1 MALPAGIGGQFGCVA
16 ETIYGTYVAP
26 TRFLEI
32 RNESIKADVA
42 QVQSFG
48 LGRGRFLRTSRNKS
62 YIKGA
67 GGSIELPVMS
77 KGFGLIFKHMLGS
90 LSVAQQGGTSEY
102 LHTASVDSVGLVGLF
117 MTMQIGR
124 PDVGATVRPFNY
136 EGSKII
142 GWELKCDLDSQ
153 LLLTLDVDSET
164 EQTSDSLA
172 VASYAS
178 SDEALYFTGAAAT
191 IGGAAVSLR
200 SISFKGD
207 NALDTDRRFLGNS
220 KKEPLPNAMANVT
233 VALDFEFESL
243 SRHGQLTAG
252 TEISNLIAT
261 FDTGTAIPSGS
272 GSNYKL
278 VVTVPKLIYTAGAPN
293 IGGPDVLREQIE
305 GTVLYDGSN
314 SPIKFEYYTT
324 DTAA

>member
-1 MALPAGIGGQFGCVA
+1 MALPTGIGGQFGCVA
-16 ETIYGTYVAP
+16 ETTYGTYVAP

-32 RNESIKADVA
+32 HKENIKADVA

-102 LHTASVDSVGLVGLF
+102 LHTATVDAVGLVGLF
-117 MTMQIGR
+117 MTVQIGR

-136 EGSKII
+136 EGSKIT

-153 LLLTLDVDSET
+153 LLLTLDFDSET
-164 EQTSDSLA
+164 EQTSDALA
-172 VASYAS
+172 VASYS
-178 SDEALYFTGAAAT
+178 SGDEALYFTGASVT
-191 IGGAAVSLR
+191 IGGSTVFVRSL
-200 SISFKGD
+200 SIKSDAGLD
-207 NALDTDRRFLGNS
+207 NDRRGLGNV
-220 KKEPLPNAMANVT
+220 KKEPLPNAEAGIT
-233 VALDFEFESL
+233 AALDFEFESL
-243 SRHGQLTAG
+243 TRHGQLTAG

-261 FDTGTAIPSGS
+261 FDTGTAIPSGN

-278 VVTVPKLIYTAGAPN
+278 VATAPKLIYTAGGPN
-293 IGGPDVLREQIE
+293 IGGPDVLREQME
-305 GTVLYDGSN
+305 AKVLYDGSN
-314 SPIKFEYYTT
+314 SPIKLEYYTT